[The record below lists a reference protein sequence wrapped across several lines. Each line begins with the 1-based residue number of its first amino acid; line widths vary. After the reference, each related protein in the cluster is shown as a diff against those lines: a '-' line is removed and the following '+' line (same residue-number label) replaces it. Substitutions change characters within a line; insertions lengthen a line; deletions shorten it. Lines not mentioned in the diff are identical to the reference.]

1 MARLH
6 GPSVDYRGHNSPW
19 LRHQLGSIL
28 HPIEEVSTCHQVG
41 AQAEW
46 VELAVNAV
54 TPPGSR
60 DDSKSTMDPRHS
72 QLPDTCLSLPS
83 IISLDHHRDI
93 IAQFIAN
100 VEFEVQLQARVLTR
114 FGLAGLFSSGC
125 R

>member
-60 DDSKSTMDPRHS
+60 DDSKSTMDPRH
-72 QLPDTCLSLPS
+72 LNCPILVTLSRPSSPS
-83 IISLDHHRDI
+83 IIT
-93 IAQFIAN
+93 
-100 VEFEVQLQARVLTR
+100 ET
-114 FGLAGLFSSGC
+114 SSHNLLPTSNS
-125 R
+125 RSNYKHVF